1 LNVTQNVSVRESNV
15 GDGFERTAQSN
26 ASTDKFREKK
36 ISRLY
41 LLSYTYKITNRTK
54 TSKNV
59 VKYNTSA
66 NEVMFF
72 LPLCVYLYLRRMTE
86 KAVDDVL

>member
-1 LNVTQNVSVRESNV
+1 VRESNV
-15 GDGFERTAQSN
+15 DDGFERTAQSN
-26 ASTDKFREKK
+26 ASTDKFREK

-41 LLSYTYKITNRTK
+41 LCSYMYKITNRSK

-72 LPLCVYLYLRRMTE
+72 LPLCVYLYLCRMI
-86 KAVDDVL
+86 